1 MFHEDVR
8 VAPGET
14 LSTLAVA
21 YGYRAD
27 DADKLWRDCKNAH
40 LVAHRGAGRN
50 LQAGDLLYVP
60 IPWHLVQSSLVAQR
74 HGVQIRA
81 ERDGELGTRLTW
93 VQTIYQGN
101 QPIGGTD
108 PSCVDACPPDDDL
121 PFYWTN
127 GEITADPQLRRRFS
141 DAPSRPPPSA
151 AASVTRWRAV
161 TSLAVVTA
169 MRVSVWESRV
179 WGFDLDPDG
188 TVHPVK
194 LRHASA
200 AEVQSHLYVLR
211 TGKGTGPVCFG
222 AGGWT
227 FRRPPR

>member
-1 MFHEDVR
+1 MFHDDVR

-40 LVAHRGAGRN
+40 LMAHRGAGRN
-50 LQAGDLLYVP
+50 LQAGDLLYVL

-81 ERDGELGTRLTW
+81 ERDGELGTRL
-93 VQTIYQGN
+93 YQGN

-121 PFYWTN
+121 PFYWTTVKSPPTRN
-127 GEITADPQLRRRFS
+127 CVAVSAMLP
-141 DAPSRPPPSA
+141 AVPRP
-151 AASVTRWRAV
+151 
-161 TSLAVVTA
+161 
-169 MRVSVWESRV
+169 
-179 WGFDLDPDG
+179 
-188 TVHPVK
+188 
-194 LRHASA
+194 
-200 AEVQSHLYVLR
+200 
-211 TGKGTGPVCFG
+211 
-222 AGGWT
+222 
-227 FRRPPR
+227 RRPPALHDGVP